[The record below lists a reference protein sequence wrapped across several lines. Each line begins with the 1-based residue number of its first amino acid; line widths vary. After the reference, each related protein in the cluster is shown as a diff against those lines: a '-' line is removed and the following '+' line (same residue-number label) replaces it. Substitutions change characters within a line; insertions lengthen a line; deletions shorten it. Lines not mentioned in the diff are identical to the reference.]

1 MIHQFDPSLHNRFG
15 FYYALLDSGLILHQ
29 DGNSLREYLSI
40 PELPDS
46 SDIRDAFPEIIGL
59 EDDINKVLSG
69 EEKEFILSGINRGN
83 QSTICFNLH
92 IINYSYKG
100 YKSIAVVHDITGN
113 LNSIRSIQQNR
124 NEIILLHNKLL
135 EKNTELDAANR
146 ELVESRDE
154 TRKLNLELEEKVRQR
169 TSELK
174 ESYDLAT
181 RLFFQT
187 VNSLTHALEIRD
199 PYTVG
204 HQHRV
209 AELAAA
215 IAGKMDLDE
224 KTTEGI
230 LIAGQLHDIGKIYVP
245 SEFLTKPGVLSDEEF
260 SVIKTHPR
268 MGFEIIKDIEF
279 PWPVASIVLQHH
291 EVIDGSGY
299 PYGLTNDEIRI
310 EAKILCVADVMEAMS
325 TNRPYRISPGKL
337 NAINELVK
345 YRSVK
350 YDREVVDAC
359 VELFES
365 GEFNW
370 ENK

>member
-1 MIHQFDPSLHNRFG
+1 MIHQFDSSLHNRFG
-15 FYYALLDSGLILHQ
+15 FYYALLGSNLMLRQ
-29 DGNSLREYLSI
+29 DGTSLREYLS
-40 PELPDS
+40 LPDLPES
-46 SDIRDAFPEIIGL
+46 SDIREVFPEVIGL
-59 EDDINKVLSG
+59 EDDIKKVISG
-69 EEKEFILSGINRGN
+69 EENEFVLSGINREN
-83 QSTICFNLH
+83 QRTICFNLH
-92 IINYSYKG
+92 IINYRYKG
-100 YKSIAVVHDITGN
+100 YKSIAVVRDITGDI
-113 LNSIRSIQQNR
+113 NSIRSIQQNR
-124 NEIILLHNKLL
+124 NEIILLHNKLV
-135 EKNTELDAANR
+135 EKNMELDAANR
-146 ELVESRDE
+146 ELIESRDE

-209 AELAAA
+209 ADLAAA
-215 IAGKMDLDE
+215 IAGKMRLDE
-224 KTTEGI
+224 KITEGI

-245 SEFLTKPGVLSDEEF
+245 SEFLTKPGILSEEEF

-279 PWPVASIVLQHH
+279 PWPIASIVLQHH
-291 EVIDGSGY
+291 ELIDGSGY
-299 PYGLTNDEIRI
+299 PYGLVNDEIRI

-325 TNRPYRISPGKL
+325 TNRPYRISPGTL
-337 NAINELVK
+337 NALNELVK
-345 YRSVK
+345 FRAVK

-359 VELFES
+359 IELFES
-365 GEFNW
+365 GEFSW
-370 ENK
+370 DKQ